1 MALRDGTMQNY
12 ALTVEKHLEHAA
24 KWHGQTEVVSRG
36 LDGTVSRAGYSET
49 LARARRISAV
59 LRDEQV
65 VAGQAVATLAWNSRH
80 HFECWYGI
88 MGMGAICHTLNPRL
102 PAAHLAVM
110 LDKSGARCVIVSAD
124 LAELAQEI
132 ETLARNPLRFLV
144 IDGSPAS
151 FAERHLDA
159 KTLEQALENADPDT
173 VWGEIDENAAC
184 GLCFT
189 SGTTGDPKGVTY
201 THRASYLHTL
211 RQLQADVIGLTSRDT
226 VLVVVPMFHANA
238 WGLPFSAPSAGSKLV
253 LPGRANDGASLAALI
268 AQEEVTVAVAVP
280 TVWLGMFDYLDA
292 SGLELPSLRR
302 IMVGGAPMP
311 ESLMQRIESR
321 GISVQTTWGMTEL
334 SPLGTAT
341 PPTDSDR
348 SSSQSGRPAL
358 GLDMLL
364 TDADDCPLPEQRNAE
379 GHLWVRGHSVIRSY
393 LGDTEPVTKNG
404 WFRTGDL
411 AQIDDRGM
419 LTITGRAKD
428 LIKSGGEWINPAEI
442 ESLANAHP
450 DVALAAVIGRED
462 EKWSER
468 PVLLVELVP
477 NSRAT
482 DEDLLASLKGRIAS
496 WWMPDE
502 IIRVAAIPL
511 AATGKIDK
519 LRLRAEFGK
528 RPDPE
533 AGPAIAHG

>member
-1 MALRDGTMQNY
+1 M
-12 ALTVEKHLEHAA
+12 
-24 KWHGQTEVVSRG
+24 
-36 LDGTVSRAGYSET
+36 
-49 LARARRISAV
+49 
-59 LRDEQV
+59 
-65 VAGQAVATLAWNSRH
+65 
-80 HFECWYGI
+80 
-88 MGMGAICHTLNPRL
+88 
-102 PAAHLAVM
+102 
-110 LDKSGARCVIVSAD
+110 
-124 LAELAQEI
+124 
-132 ETLARNPLRFLV
+132 
-144 IDGSPAS
+144 
-151 FAERHLDA
+151 
-159 KTLEQALENADPDT
+159 
-173 VWGEIDENAAC
+173 
-184 GLCFT
+184 
-189 SGTTGDPKGVTY
+189 TY